1 MSNIELTDEQEEQMR
16 QEALEN
22 VNPAT
27 KGLTDGDPAEFVN
40 KLISNDHVPKHLLT
54 QYWALSSPTVKLS
67 FLTKEE
73 KEIAMLRW
81 ESIRLGII
89 EALPEQAYDE
99 DLENDLQQ
107 MEFELDGN
115 LNRAK
120 GANGLNERILISAN
134 TNATMAEKQIGEPI
148 SQSQGIGS
156 SIFRQIKKW
165 TGGSQ

>member
-1 MSNIELTDEQEEQMR
+1 MDIELTPEQEEQMR

-54 QYWALSSPTVKLS
+54 QYWALSSPTTKLT
-67 FLTKEE
+67 FFTKEE
-73 KEIAMLRW
+73 VEIMLLRW
-81 ESIRLGII
+81 ESIRLRII
-89 EALPEQAYDE
+89 ESLPEQAYDE

-107 MEFELDGN
+107 MEFELVGN

-120 GANGLNERILISAN
+120 GANGINERILISAN
-134 TNATMAEKQIGEPI
+134 TSATMAEKTIGESPQ
-148 SQSQGIGS
+148 QSQGFGS
-156 SIFRQIKKW
+156 SIFRQLKKW
-165 TGGSQ
+165 TGGNQ